1 MRISD
6 WSSDVCSSDLIIFL
20 LMTGYGFN
28 ARAEPAT
35 PSRVGSFTLPAAD
48 RNMLFGDPFILHEEG
63 VYYMYGTSADDG
75 IEVFRSADLLNLE
88 GPVGARDGL
97 ALHKYGVWGVR
108 WFWAP

>member
-35 PSRVGSFTLPAAD
+35 PSRVGSFTLHAAD
-48 RNMLFGDPFILHEEG
+48 RNMLFGDPFILHEAG

-75 IEVFRSADLLNLE
+75 IEVFRSE
-88 GPVGARDGL
+88 ESRVGRVCQYVYISVL
-97 ALHKYGVWGVR
+97 AVSLKKKMYKNGR
-108 WFWAP
+108 